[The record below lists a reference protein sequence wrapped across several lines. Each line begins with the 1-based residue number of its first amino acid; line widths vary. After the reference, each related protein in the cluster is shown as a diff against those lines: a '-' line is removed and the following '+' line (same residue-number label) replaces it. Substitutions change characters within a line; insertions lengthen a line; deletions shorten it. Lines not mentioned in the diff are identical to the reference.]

1 MKKWIKSITVVA
13 IICTGFTTW
22 AQNELSLLWK
32 IEGNGLEKPSYL
44 FGTIHMIC
52 EDDYIM
58 TPAIE
63 HSLQDAEAFYAEID
77 FSNQEE
83 MMVMQTA
90 MMTDEPL
97 SERIDAKTYQEFKNL
112 LAEPLDIEI
121 DALENLSD
129 AAIVSMIAM
138 KSFPCTDLKMYEIE
152 LLQSAMKGGKK
163 MGGLETI
170 MQQMELMN
178 RTMNTETILKI
189 LREFKEKRFEPTE
202 RLVTLY
208 KEQQIDGLLHLM
220 RESSY
225 MDAAT
230 YHEMLTRRNHEWV
243 EKIPEIMQRH
253 ATFFA
258 VGAGHLGGEDGVLQ
272 LLRTRG
278 YEITPVDIN

>member
-1 MKKWIKSITVVA
+1 MKKLISKISFFGLLF
-13 IICTGFTTW
+13 TGILGN
-22 AQNELSLLWK
+22 AQNEPSLLWK

-258 VGAGHLGGEDGVLQ
+258 VGAGHLGGEEGVLQ
-272 LLRTRG
+272 LLRSRG